1 MCFVVTFVVVVV
13 STRRLTA
20 ENRTTTQRRT
30 ALYCSLLYYR
40 SVGSLL
46 LYTTVT
52 VLTSPL
58 ATVLHGGMIFF
69 SCLRIVM
76 TWIHTDLVVDKTKI
90 IGN

>member
-13 STRRLTA
+13 ATRRLTV

-46 LYTTVT
+46 RYTTVT

-58 ATVLHGGMIFF
+58 STVLHGGRWSFTSLPIIMK
-69 SCLRIVM
+69 LIV
-76 TWIHTDLVVDKTKI
+76 TNHKEGYLEGGW
-90 IGN
+90 